1 MSHVINIQT
10 NLSKLE
16 FLVATLKSLELEFEI
31 TNIEQRSTIVI
42 KNCNM
47 IHEGAFIWDGQ
58 NFSFISDPMWSNEE
72 QINRFLVNVNKI
84 YNKISFVNLAN
95 QTNFIPVSTKLNSA
109 KQTISLERFI
119 AK

>member
-16 FLVATLKSLELEFEI
+16 FLVATLKSLGLEFEI
-31 TNIEQRSTIVI
+31 TNVEQRSTIVI

-58 NFSFISDPMWSNEE
+58 NFSFVSDPIWSNEE
-72 QINRFLVNVNKI
+72 QINRFLVNVNKM
-84 YNKISFVNLAN
+84 YNKISFVHIAN
-95 QTNFIPVSTKLNSA
+95 ENNFIPVNTEINST

-119 AK
+119 AQ